1 MLIPI
6 PFFGWFEDEEE
17 QEDKPVEKEKNDE
30 NN

>member
-17 QEDKPVEKEKNDE
+17 DKPVEKEQNDE

>member
-17 QEDKPVEKEKNDE
+17 EDKPVEKEQNDE
-30 NN
+30 QN

>member
-6 PFFGWFEDEEE
+6 PFFGWFEDKEEDE
-17 QEDKPVEKEKNDE
+17 KPLEKEQKDE

>member
-17 QEDKPVEKEKNDE
+17 DEKPLEKEQKNEDD
-30 NN
+30 

>member
-17 QEDKPVEKEKNDE
+17 DEKPLEKEQKDE
-30 NN
+30 DD